1 MDNRELKRQLQ
12 ALNDLLDKTSDASS
26 GSIELQAHWARYICV
41 RVSGFLE
48 IAIKEIYSDLIKK
61 SSSPKISNY
70 ACNMITQV
78 RNPNSQKFIEIAG
91 MFEPTWREEL
101 EKYMSDNGRL
111 EAINSI
117 ISNRHLIV
125 HGKDSGITLARLKDY
140 LMKSIEVIEYIEAQC
155 V

>member
-1 MDNRELKRQLQ
+1 M
-12 ALNDLLDKTSDASS
+12 
-26 GSIELQAHWARYICV
+26 
-41 RVSGFLE
+41 
-48 IAIKEIYSDLIKK
+48 IKK